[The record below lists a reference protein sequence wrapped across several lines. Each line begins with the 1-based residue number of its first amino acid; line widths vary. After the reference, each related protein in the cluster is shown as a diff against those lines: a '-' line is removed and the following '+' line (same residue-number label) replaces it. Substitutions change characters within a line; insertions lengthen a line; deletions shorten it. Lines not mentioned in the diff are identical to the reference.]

1 MERGCQLYVRKGN
14 FMRDKRTLNIID
26 EIEERMKQQKIIE
39 DLEANRDMSY
49 EEFLEKYLDHI
60 EGRVDPE
67 EVANQ
72 RPITAEE
79 SPEK

>member
-1 MERGCQLYVRKGN
+1 
-14 FMRDKRTLNIID
+14 MRDKRTLNIID